1 MEIRLGPRALAIIVV
16 GALGLF
22 LLALAN
28 IVDAFALADS
38 TPFVRVGWVIITI
51 ALVSFTV
58 LMVVNL
64 ARSGPSQN
72 HQRVE

>member
-1 MEIRLGPRALAIIVV
+1 MVIMEIRLGPRALAIIGV

-28 IVDAFALADS
+28 FVDAFALADS
-38 TPFVRVGWVIITI
+38 TPFVRVGWVIVTI
-51 ALVSFTV
+51 VLGSFTV

-64 ARSGPSQN
+64 APSQKIS
-72 HQRVE
+72 E